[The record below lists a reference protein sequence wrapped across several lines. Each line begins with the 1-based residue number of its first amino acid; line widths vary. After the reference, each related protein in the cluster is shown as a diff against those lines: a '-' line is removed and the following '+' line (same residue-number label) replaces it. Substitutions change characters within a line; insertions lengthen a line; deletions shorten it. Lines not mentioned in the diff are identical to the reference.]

1 MSQSV
6 IPNQFES
13 YLTERSEA
21 GLAPNMNEFVFAYLP
36 NLDLDTPVDVNS
48 GLPSESQIVHRQDV
62 DQSARINSN
71 TLVYTV
77 ILASDL
83 PSFTFNAIYLHDKNT
98 PNSVGFIVHKEDEV
112 KESGLTITK
121 SIAQSYEGAE
131 DIADIHVAPQTWQI
145 DYQARLAGIDDDVR
159 LLSID
164 HYYHHAFVS
173 GFDVTKV
180 SDSQV
185 EVAEGVAYVGG
196 LRCELME
203 SVTVNASSGTIYLDV
218 SRDGSVL
225 SRHVNHV
232 NVRVSATTLS
242 DYQDT
247 NGRFHYL
254 APIARFSSGHWEDLR
269 VQEVVSQTEAEAG
282 TATTARKWTAQ
293 RVRQAIDAHPVVSD
307 TKNYVEDKIGS
318 KRIRSIYGG
327 YSGQPTISTDEFIEL
342 LESKGAFDLSE
353 FSINFNRSAANGFIL
368 DVGIS
373 LIPSSGMYV
382 NVISIDRDNFQ
393 IRVMSAYGTGMEGS
407 KHAEYIYQHNA
418 SYGAGWR
425 RVYADDYHPNAD
437 QLTQPRTLT
446 TTLKGA
452 VTGSASMS
460 FDGSAN
466 KTVEIN
472 AVVAND
478 SHTHDSRYYTKTQSD
493 AKYPLLT
500 DARLSNSR
508 EWTAAVVTQEEA
520 ETGTATTARKW
531 TAQRVRQAIDAH
543 PIVSDTKNYVEDKIG
558 SKRIRSIS
566 GGYSGQP
573 TISTDEFIELLESK
587 GAFDLSEFSINF
599 NRSAANGFIL
609 DVGISL
615 IPSSGMYVNVIS
627 IDRDNFQIRV
637 MSAYGTGME
646 GSKHAEYIYQHN
658 ASYGAGWRRVYA
670 DDYHPN
676 ADQLTQ
682 PRTLTTTLKGAVTG
696 SASMSFD
703 GSANK
708 TVEINAVVANDSHTH
723 DSRYYTKTQSD
734 AKYPLL
740 TDARLSN
747 SREWTAAVVSQTEA
761 EAGTATTARKWTA
774 QRISQAIKKQ
784 RKVVG
789 ETYVQFP
796 GRAAPA
802 SLFGGTWSALFE
814 SEGVFFRTPGGD
826 ATAFGGGI
834 QGDAIRNITGS
845 FNTNSSYFS
854 SASYAHATGPFT
866 ASEASGSP
874 LRRNSGGEGSDVMNI
889 KFDASKIVPTSTE
902 NRPKNRTIRVWYKT
916 E

>member
-293 RVRQAIDAHPVVSD
+293 R
-307 TKNYVEDKIGS
+307 
-318 KRIRSIYGG
+318 
-327 YSGQPTISTDEFIEL
+327 
-342 LESKGAFDLSE
+342 
-353 FSINFNRSAANGFIL
+353 
-368 DVGIS
+368 
-373 LIPSSGMYV
+373 
-382 NVISIDRDNFQ
+382 
-393 IRVMSAYGTGMEGS
+393 
-407 KHAEYIYQHNA
+407 
-418 SYGAGWR
+418 
-425 RVYADDYHPNAD
+425 
-437 QLTQPRTLT
+437 
-446 TTLKGA
+446 
-452 VTGSASMS
+452 
-460 FDGSAN
+460 
-466 KTVEIN
+466 
-472 AVVAND
+472 
-478 SHTHDSRYYTKTQSD
+478 
-493 AKYPLLT
+493 
-500 DARLSNSR
+500 
-508 EWTAAVVTQEEA
+508 
-520 ETGTATTARKW
+520 
-531 TAQRVRQAIDAH
+531 
-543 PIVSDTKNYVEDKIG
+543 
-558 SKRIRSIS
+558 
-566 GGYSGQP
+566 
-573 TISTDEFIELLESK
+573 
-587 GAFDLSEFSINF
+587 
-599 NRSAANGFIL
+599 
-609 DVGISL
+609 
-615 IPSSGMYVNVIS
+615 
-627 IDRDNFQIRV
+627 
-637 MSAYGTGME
+637 
-646 GSKHAEYIYQHN
+646 
-658 ASYGAGWRRVYA
+658 
-670 DDYHPN
+670 
-676 ADQLTQ
+676 
-682 PRTLTTTLKGAVTG
+682 
-696 SASMSFD
+696 
-703 GSANK
+703 
-708 TVEINAVVANDSHTH
+708 
-723 DSRYYTKTQSD
+723 
-734 AKYPLL
+734 
-740 TDARLSN
+740 
-747 SREWTAAVVSQTEA
+747 
-761 EAGTATTARKWTA
+761 
-774 QRISQAIKKQ
+774 ISQAIKKQ